1 MKSPNRIAWY
11 FAATMAWPL
20 AAVAQTAP
28 PVAPATPPAPGATTV
43 PPEVIK
49 PQAEPRTQSGVV
61 HPPSGVD
68 PAIVKPTPPVD
79 PQVTPVIPPP
89 GTPGGNPNVQPK

>member
-1 MKSPNRIAWY
+1 MIHTNRIAWY
-11 FAATMAWPL
+11 VAASVAWPL
-20 AAVAQTAP
+20 MAVAQTAP
-28 PVAPATPPAPGATTV
+28 PVAPATPPVPGSTNV

-49 PQAEPRTQSGVV
+49 PPAQPQAQSGVV

-68 PAIVKPTPPVD
+68 PAIVKPA
-79 PQVTPVIPPP
+79 PQVAPQATPVIPPP